1 MIDPD
6 LLTRQDVTDKFALN
20 VWHGGWSNPQG
31 DAALKLMVGLY
42 RGKINL
48 NATRLGKG
56 ISPNSVLRLWS
67 SHDVRDLSSP
77 TGNVRAETD
86 VDLGLG
92 ASTGDEMKE
101 LNGKVA
107 IVTGA
112 GRNIG
117 RAIALTLAEGGAS
130 IVVNA
135 RNNRAEAESVAREI
149 ESAGGKAQIHIG
161 DVADA
166 NAVQAMADAAAQQF
180 GRIDILVNNAALRRE
195 KPFAEMDYAAWREI
209 LDVTLDGT
217 FHCVKACLPALRQS
231 KAGSIVNIGGL
242 SAHTGA
248 KNRAHVVTAKAG
260 IIGFTRAL
268 AHDLADDGIT
278 VNCVVPGLIGT
289 PRPKD
294 KPEPAHHL
302 THQTI
307 SGERGR
313 PEDVAAM
320 VRFLCGPGAR
330 YVNGQAIH
338 ANGGAYLGA

>member
-1 MIDPD
+1 M
-6 LLTRQDVTDKFALN
+6 T
-20 VWHGGWSNPQG
+20 GSNE
-31 DAALKLMVGLY
+31 
-42 RGKINL
+42 
-48 NATRLGKG
+48 
-56 ISPNSVLRLWS
+56 
-67 SHDVRDLSSP
+67 LS
-77 TGNVRAETD
+77 
-86 VDLGLG
+86 
-92 ASTGDEMKE
+92 
-101 LNGKVA
+101 GKVA

-117 RAIALTLAEGGAS
+117 RAIALALAEAGAW

-135 RNNRAEAESVAREI
+135 RSNHGEADAVAREI
-149 ESAGGKAQIHIG
+149 AARGGKALVHIG

-166 NAVQAMADAAAQQF
+166 KAVQAMADAAIKQL
-180 GRIDILVNNAALRRE
+180 GRLDILVNNAALRRE
-195 KPFAEMDYAAWREI
+195 KPFAEMSYVEWREI
-209 LDVTLDGT
+209 MDVTLDGT
-217 FHCVKACLPALRQS
+217 FHCVKACLPALKQS
-231 KAGSIVNIGGL
+231 GSGTIVNIGGL

-248 KNRAHVVTAKAG
+248 KDRAHVVTAKAG

-307 SGERGR
+307 TGARGR
-313 PEDVAAM
+313 PEDVAAA

-330 YVNGQAIH
+330 YITGQAIH
-338 ANGGAYLGA
+338 SNGGAYLGA

>member
-1 MIDPD
+1 M
-6 LLTRQDVTDKFALN
+6 T
-20 VWHGGWSNPQG
+20 
-31 DAALKLMVGLY
+31 
-42 RGKINL
+42 
-48 NATRLGKG
+48 
-56 ISPNSVLRLWS
+56 
-67 SHDVRDLSSP
+67 
-77 TGNVRAETD
+77 
-86 VDLGLG
+86 
-92 ASTGDEMKE
+92 KE
-101 LNGKVA
+101 LEGKAGV
-107 IVTGA
+107 VTGA

-130 IVVNA
+130 VLVNA
-135 RNNRAEAESVAREI
+135 RGNRAEAEAVAREI
-149 ESAGGKAQIHIG
+149 ESAGGKAIVHVG

-166 NAVQAMADAAAQQF
+166 KAVQAMADAAGKAF

-195 KPFAEMDYAAWREI
+195 KSFAEMDYAEWREI

-217 FHCVKACLPALRQS
+217 FHCTKACLPALKRS
-231 KAGSIVNIGGL
+231 GAGTIVNIGGL

-260 IIGFTRAL
+260 IVGLTRAL
-268 AHDLADDGIT
+268 ANDLAADGIT

-302 THQTI
+302 THNTI
-307 SGERGR
+307 IGARGK

-320 VRFLCGPGAR
+320 VRFLCGPAAR
-330 YVNGQAIH
+330 YITGQAIH

>member
-1 MIDPD
+1 M
-6 LLTRQDVTDKFALN
+6 TT
-20 VWHGGWSNPQG
+20 
-31 DAALKLMVGLY
+31 
-42 RGKINL
+42 
-48 NATRLGKG
+48 
-56 ISPNSVLRLWS
+56 
-67 SHDVRDLSSP
+67 
-77 TGNVRAETD
+77 
-86 VDLGLG
+86 
-92 ASTGDEMKE
+92 KE
-101 LNGKVA
+101 LGGKVA

-117 RAIALTLAEGGAS
+117 RAIALTLAQGGAS
-130 IVVNA
+130 VVVNV
-135 RNNRAEAESVAREI
+135 RGNRAEAEAVAREI
-149 ESAGGKAQIHIG
+149 EANGGKALVHIG

-166 NAVQAMADAAAQQF
+166 AAVQAMADTAVKHF

-195 KPFAEMDYAAWREI
+195 KAFADMSYAEWREI
-209 LDVTLDGT
+209 MDVTLDGT

-231 KAGSIVNIGGL
+231 GAGTIVNIGGL

-248 KNRAHVVTAKAG
+248 KDRAHVVTAKAG
-260 IIGFTRAL
+260 IVGLTRAL
-268 AHDLADDGIT
+268 AHDLASDGIT

-294 KPEPAHHL
+294 RPEPAHHL

-307 SGERGR
+307 TGERGT
-313 PEDVAAM
+313 PEQVAAA

>member
-1 MIDPD
+1 M
-6 LLTRQDVTDKFALN
+6 AGN
-20 VWHGGWSNPQG
+20 NE
-31 DAALKLMVGLY
+31 
-42 RGKINL
+42 
-48 NATRLGKG
+48 
-56 ISPNSVLRLWS
+56 
-67 SHDVRDLSSP
+67 LS
-77 TGNVRAETD
+77 
-86 VDLGLG
+86 
-92 ASTGDEMKE
+92 
-101 LNGKVA
+101 GKVA

-117 RAIALTLAEGGAS
+117 RAIALALAEGGAS

-135 RNNRAEAESVAREI
+135 RGNRAEAEAVAREI
-149 ESAGGKAQIHIG
+149 VSIGGKALVHIG

-166 NAVQAMADAAAQQF
+166 TAVQAMADAAVNKF
-180 GRIDILVNNAALRRE
+180 GGIDILINNAALRRE
-195 KPFAEMDYAAWREI
+195 KPFADMSYAEWREI
-209 LDVTLDGT
+209 LDVTLDGA
-217 FHCVKACLPALRQS
+217 FHCAKECLTALRKS
-231 KAGSIVNIGGL
+231 GAGTIVNIGGL

-248 KNRAHVVTAKAG
+248 RDRAHVVTAKAG

-268 AHDLADDGIT
+268 AHDLASDGIT

-313 PEDVAAM
+313 PEDVAAT

-330 YVNGQAIH
+330 YINGQAIH

>member
-1 MIDPD
+1 M
-6 LLTRQDVTDKFALN
+6 
-20 VWHGGWSNPQG
+20 
-31 DAALKLMVGLY
+31 
-42 RGKINL
+42 
-48 NATRLGKG
+48 
-56 ISPNSVLRLWS
+56 
-67 SHDVRDLSSP
+67 
-77 TGNVRAETD
+77 
-86 VDLGLG
+86 
-92 ASTGDEMKE
+92 STKE
-101 LNGKVA
+101 LDGKVA

-117 RAIALTLAEGGAS
+117 RAIALALAECGAS

-135 RNNRAEAESVAREI
+135 RSNRAEAEAVAREI
-149 ESAGGKAQIHIG
+149 AAAGSKALVQIG

-166 NAVQAMADAAAQQF
+166 AAVQAMADAAVKQF

-195 KPFAEMDYAAWREI
+195 KPFGEMSYAEWREI
-209 LDVTLDGT
+209 MDVTLDGS

-231 KAGSIVNIGGL
+231 GAGTIVNIGGL

-248 KNRAHVVTAKAG
+248 RDRAHVVTAKAG

-268 AHDLADDGIT
+268 AHDLASDGIT

-294 KPEPAHHL
+294 TPEPAHHL

-307 SGERGR
+307 TGERGK

-330 YVNGQAIH
+330 YINGQAIH
-338 ANGGAYLGA
+338 ANGGAYLGV